1 MTEAETL
8 QLITGCVNDHI
19 DFFHTNRLA
28 KITKLNLHDILKRK
42 NPYLFRAKN
51 LHVAQDLTAS
61 LLDAYLSS
69 SEEELF
75 GQFLEGLAIYVAEIT
90 SGGHKSSTEGLDL
103 ELTREGVRYL
113 VAIKSGPHW
122 GNRSQCNDLRL
133 RFKTAVRVL
142 KQSSQTAS
150 VQPVLGICYGKFK
163 TVNNG
168 EYLKIGGQSFWH
180 FVSGFPNLYI
190 DMVEPIGYE
199 AQKHDACYLLEKS
212 SAYNRFTRDLIAEF
226 CNPQGQID
234 WARLVRFNSGNLPAA
249 RG

>member
-8 QLITGCVNDHI
+8 QLITGYVNDHI

-90 SGGHKSSTEGLDL
+90 LGGHKSSTEGLDL
-103 ELTREGVRYL
+103 ELTREGIRYL

-122 GNRSQCNDLRL
+122 GNRSQYNDLRL
-133 RFKTAVRVL
+133 RFRAAVRVL

-163 TVNNG
+163 TVNSG

-180 FVSGFPNLYI
+180 FVSGFPNLYM

-199 AQKHDACYLLEKS
+199 AQKHDARYLLEKS